1 MNELQNEKWIN
12 VEDAAEYLGV
22 KPATV
27 REWIRKK
34 QDMPAHKVGK
44 QWKFRCSELD
54 EWIQSG
60 KSAMQ
65 QSSEN

>member
-1 MNELQNEKWIN
+1 MNEVQNEKWIS

-27 REWIRKK
+27 RERIRKK

-60 KSAMQ
+60 KSAID
-65 QSSEN
+65 

>member
-1 MNELQNEKWIN
+1 MNEVQNEKWIN

-22 KPATV
+22 KPATI

-60 KSAMQ
+60 KSAID
-65 QSSEN
+65 

>member
-1 MNELQNEKWIN
+1 MNEAQSEKWIN
-12 VEDAAEYLGV
+12 VDEAAEYLGI

-27 REWIRKK
+27 REWVRKEK
-34 QDMPAHKVGK
+34 GIPAHKVGK

-60 KSAMQ
+60 RSAID
-65 QSSEN
+65 

>member
-1 MNELQNEKWIN
+1 MNEVQNEKWIS

-22 KPATV
+22 KSATV

-60 KSAMQ
+60 KSAID
-65 QSSEN
+65 

>member
-1 MNELQNEKWIN
+1 MNKLQNEKWIN

-34 QDMPAHKVGK
+34 SNMPAHKVGK
-44 QWKFRCSELD
+44 QWKFRFSELD

-60 KSAMQ
+60 KSAMD
-65 QSSEN
+65 